1 MSWMKTAKVTLDTEA
16 KIATVDEEED
26 EDEAKGVIE
35 SKDEVTFK
43 TDSFSVYAFTDQS
56 NDDFS
61 KVNWKKDFVTQ
72 PSHA

>member
-1 MSWMKTAKVTLDTEA
+1 MSWMKTVKVPLDTEA
-16 KIATVDEEED
+16 KTATVDEEED
-26 EDEAKGVIE
+26 EDEAKGVTE

-72 PSHA
+72 PSHV